1 MTSVIY
7 LYVLYMYVKFKNYKL
22 CILKTL
28 KLKVLANILV
38 CSKFLF
44 SKQFFY
50 INKSL
55 LFLIN

>member
-1 MTSVIY
+1 
-7 LYVLYMYVKFKNYKL
+7 MYVKFKNYKL